1 MARFAPVISL
11 ILFFSFGS
19 IAYAD
24 QLTPEKRA
32 DIMKLLVI
40 TGSLDMARQAA
51 DFTSQQMIDSIKKEN
66 PSVDPKVFTI
76 ISEETHKVISEN
88 MNAFIERIIPIYD
101 KYYTDEDIK
110 GVVDFYSTPLGKKML
125 SVMPVTLQESMTA
138 GQQWGE
144 SLVPVLVERITAR
157 VKKEGIN

>member
-1 MARFAPVISL
+1 
-11 ILFFSFGS
+11 
-19 IAYAD
+19 
-24 QLTPEKRA
+24 
-32 DIMKLLVI
+32 MKLLEI

-125 SVMPVTLQESMTA
+125 SVMPVTLQESMAA
-138 GQQWGE
+138 GQKWGE
-144 SLVPVLVERITAR
+144 SLVPLLVERITAR
-157 VKKEGIN
+157 AKREGVN